1 MIKAFIYLVGA
12 NNRALC
18 KIRLILHNL
27 HTKNYFSQYSI
38 EGLDVKTLLR
48 LKKYQSELKDE

>member
-27 HTKNYFSQYSI
+27 HTKNYFSHL
-38 EGLDVKTLLR
+38 EGLDVKLQLR
-48 LKKYQSELKDE
+48 LKK